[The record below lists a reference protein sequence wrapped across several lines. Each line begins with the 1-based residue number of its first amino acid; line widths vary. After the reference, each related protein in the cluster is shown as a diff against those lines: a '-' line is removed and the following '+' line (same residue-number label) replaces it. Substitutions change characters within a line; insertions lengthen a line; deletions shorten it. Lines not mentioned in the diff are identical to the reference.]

1 MTAICSMTRG
11 RVKPCQQ
18 NRRQQVKISTCT
30 NDRWKD
36 RDEGVMSMKVEMTI
50 DEAKEVLDH
59 VLRVQGL
66 TGFAELEAKDSV
78 VAGSAVSGAINI
90 VRGLQEMGWRIARP
104 LKEV

>member
-1 MTAICSMTRG
+1 
-11 RVKPCQQ
+11 
-18 NRRQQVKISTCT
+18 
-30 NDRWKD
+30 
-36 RDEGVMSMKVEMTI
+36 MSIKVEMSI

-66 TGFAELEAKDSV
+66 TGFAELETKDSV
-78 VAGSAVSGAINI
+78 LAGSAVSGAIKI